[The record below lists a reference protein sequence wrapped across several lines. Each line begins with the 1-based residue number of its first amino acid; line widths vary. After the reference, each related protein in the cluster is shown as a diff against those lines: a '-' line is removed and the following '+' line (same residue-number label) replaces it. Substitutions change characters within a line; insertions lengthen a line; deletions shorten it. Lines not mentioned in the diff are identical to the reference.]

1 MIDVHLG
8 PIPKIDRVEL
18 MRVLFISVAY
28 DKVNWLPTVKRIPD
42 ALWNEA
48 KLLIS
53 FNRKTK

>member
-1 MIDVHLG
+1 
-8 PIPKIDRVEL
+8 

-28 DKVNWLPTVKRIPD
+28 DKVKWLPTVKRIPD
-42 ALWNEA
+42 ALWDEA

>member
-1 MIDVHLG
+1 
-8 PIPKIDRVEL
+8 
-18 MRVLFISVAY
+18 MRILFISDAY
-28 DKVNWLPTVKRIPD
+28 DKVKWLPTVKRIPD